1 MSIETLKE
9 RMPAYAKDIKLN
21 LSNIVNSTALTKQQ
35 IWGSILTSALASR
48 NDLVIESVAAE
59 AAENLSAEAREAA
72 KAAAAMM
79 AMNNVYYRSIHL
91 IEDAEL
97 SKMPARLRMNVIGNP
112 GVDKLDFELWSLAA
126 SAVNGCGMCLKS
138 HAHEVMAKGA
148 TREGMQDVLRIASV
162 VHAAAA
168 IVEGEAALQE
178 SALAA
183 A

>member
-1 MSIETLKE
+1 MSIENLKE

-21 LSNIVNSTALTKQQ
+21 LSNITGSNALTKQQ
-35 IWGSILTSALASR
+35 LWGAVLTSALASR
-48 NDLVIESVAAE
+48 NDIVIEAVAAE
-59 AAENLSAEAREAA
+59 AAEHLSVEAREAA
-72 KAAAAMM
+72 KAAAAVM
-79 AMNNVYYRSIHL
+79 AMNNIYYRSIHL

-126 SAVNGCGMCLKS
+126 SAVNGCGMCLKA
-138 HAHEVMAKGA
+138 HAHEVMGKGA
-148 TREGMQDVLRIASV
+148 TREGMQDVLRIAAV

-168 IVEGEAALQE
+168 IIEGEAALQE